1 MYALENNP
9 NAIVTLWNLVRT
21 EWANE
26 NVKVI
31 ESDMRYWEPEEIA
44 DIIVS
49 ELLGSFGDN
58 SLCFRKMYSCLYTL
72 LLTRKDLNSWLPM
85 YFPINSPLFTAGG
98 NVQIHVWT
106 CCSSEKVWYELE
118 ICV

>member
-1 MYALENNP
+1 MVVGAGRGPIVKACFRASKQASRKTIVYALENNP

-72 LLTRKDLNSWLPM
+72 LLTRK
-85 YFPINSPLFTAGG
+85 T
-98 NVQIHVWT
+98 
-106 CCSSEKVWYELE
+106 
-118 ICV
+118 